1 MKRGLVE
8 EPWRGVRQQVCAA
21 RRSKAKVHS
30 RLHRPIVCPGKFD
43 GTTPSRGNP
52 LLCSFVHLFGF
63 YSKDCSDWSE
73 DATHGIDGLVRN
85 VSDGLAIQVFPLC
98 EQPVIACVVERA
110 HPCNAQL
117 VGDICADNADL
128 LSPFDKVH
136 YQRLELPGKSGKRLS
151 FQGGG

>member
-63 YSKDCSDWSE
+63 YSKDCSGGARTRRMASTVWSE
-73 DATHGIDGLVRN
+73 MCPMASRSRFFHCVSSQRSLV
-85 VSDGLAIQVFPLC
+85 SSSAPIHAK
-98 EQPVIACVVERA
+98 I
-110 HPCNAQL
+110 
-117 VGDICADNADL
+117 
-128 LSPFDKVH
+128 
-136 YQRLELPGKSGKRLS
+136 
-151 FQGGG
+151 